1 MNGTVLEVVRDCDAL
16 LIPNGIPVTIRK
28 GEQVMVMQA
37 IGGTYTVSLQGNLAR
52 IDAKDA
58 DALGLDP
65 ALLESNS
72 FVIPEEL
79 TSESVWEVLSTC
91 YDPEIPVNIVELGL
105 IYKMLLEPLED
116 PKTANIMIEMTLTA
130 AGCGMGPV
138 LVNDIKTRLLKMPQV
153 KNVEVELVFDPPWNQ
168 GLMSEAAKLQLGF
181 L

>member
-16 LIPNGIPVTIRK
+16 LIPNGIPVTLRK
-28 GEQVMVMQA
+28 GEQVMIMQA
-37 IGGTYTVSLQGNLAR
+37 VGGMYTVSLQGNLAR
-52 IDAKDA
+52 VDAKDA
-58 DALGLDP
+58 DALGIDENLR
-65 ALLESNS
+65 EVNT
-72 FVIPEEL
+72 FVIPEAL
-79 TSESVWEVLSTC
+79 TDEAVWEVLATC

-105 IYKMLLEPLED
+105 IYKMSLEPLEGD
-116 PKTANIMIEMTLTA
+116 TANIAIEMTLTA

-138 LVNDIKTRLLKMPQV
+138 LVSDIRTRLMKMPQV